1 MDFGISQKTGAKE
14 GDKNMKEEEKSF
26 KVTDR
31 RRFASEASESAGDAK
46 ESETRRAPETKAA
59 DAETAEKKP
68 MEHEKP
74 HKKDT
79 AAEARLPEINF
90 STFILSLN
98 SSALV
103 QLGLIEDPVTGEM
116 DKNLPIAKQ
125 TIDILGMLDEK
136 TKGNLTVDESMM
148 LKNMLYDLRML
159 YVREKS

>member
-1 MDFGISQKTGAKE
+1 M
-14 GDKNMKEEEKSF
+14 NKEEEKSF

-31 RRFASEASESAGDAK
+31 RRFASEASETAGDANEK
-46 ESETRRAPETKAA
+46 DSETTLAPETKAA
-59 DAETAEKKP
+59 DAETAEKKST
-68 MEHEKP
+68 EQKKP
-74 HKKDT
+74 ENKDT
-79 AAEARLPEINF
+79 SAEARLPQINF

-103 QLGLIEDPVTGEM
+103 QLGLIEDPVTGET
-116 DKNLPIAKQ
+116 DKNLPLAKQ

>member
-1 MDFGISQKTGAKE
+1 MT
-14 GDKNMKEEEKSF
+14 EEEKSF
-26 KVTDR
+26 KVTDH
-31 RRFASEASESAGDAK
+31 RRFASDADEFAGSESDK
-46 ESETRRAPETKAA
+46 ESEAKGGPEKMAA
-59 DAETAEKKP
+59 DAETAEKKRA
-68 MEHEKP
+68 EHTKLG
-74 HKKDT
+74 KRDT
-79 AAEARLPEINF
+79 SVEPRLPEINF

-103 QLGLIEDPVTGEM
+103 QLGLIEDPGTGEM

>member
-1 MDFGISQKTGAKE
+1 MT
-14 GDKNMKEEEKSF
+14 EEEKSY

-31 RRFASEASESAGDAK
+31 RRFASEAPESAGEETEKGEEAK
-46 ESETRRAPETKAA
+46 GDREPEAVHSETVGEKRSEQ
-59 DAETAEKKP
+59 AEPEKKGAS
-68 MEHEKP
+68 E
-74 HKKDT
+74 
-79 AAEARLPEINF
+79 EARLPEINF

-103 QLGLIEDPVTGEM
+103 QLGLIEDPVTGEL
-116 DKNLPIAKQ
+116 DKNLPLAKQ

-136 TKGNLTVDESMM
+136 TKGNLTVEESMM

>member
-1 MDFGISQKTGAKE
+1 
-14 GDKNMKEEEKSF
+14 MKEEEKSF

-31 RRFASEASESAGDAK
+31 RRFASEDSESVGDANEK
-46 ESETRRAPETKAA
+46 AREARRTPETEAA
-59 DAETAEKKP
+59 DAETAERKSTEEAKSV
-68 MEHEKP
+68 
-74 HKKDT
+74 KKDT
-79 AAEARLPEINF
+79 STEARLPEINF